1 MTRISTKSGAPP
13 SERTRTAL
21 PRTQLLAWGLV
32 CLAAVGFSFLGVLD
46 VRRGGA
52 AALVEDLFAGVL
64 LVVFFVALG
73 TLLALRQPA
82 NPIGWLLTTGGLAW
96 LAGGLAESVT
106 RNGLADSATP
116 TAGTLIA
123 ANVNDSSWVIGVL
136 FSVGLPLLLFPD
148 GRTRSPRWRWLLR
161 IMILGTA
168 VMFGSSM
175 ASVGPTPNPVDPAI
189 PLSNPWGIE
198 RLAAV
203 TDTAQGVGV
212 AVLLFSTLAALI
224 GIALRFRSAVGI
236 ERQQLRWV
244 RAGAILAVASMFIVW
259 MVGVLGTGSVAV
271 GEALAH
277 VPTGVLDALVVV
289 GIACVPASFT
299 VAILRYRLYDLD
311 RIVSRTVSYAA
322 VTGMLVGTYVVVVTT
337 VSRLTPG
344 GSSLAVA
351 ASTLAVAALF
361 QPLRRRMQDLVD
373 RRFNRS
379 RYDAARTVEAF
390 RTRLRSQVDL
400 DTVRADLLTVT
411 RDTMQPTAAALWLR
425 PPEGAS
431 P

>member
-1 MTRISTKSGAPP
+1 MTTISTSSG
-13 SERTRTAL
+13 STRSRTRSRL
-21 PRTQLLAWGLV
+21 VAWGLLG
-32 CLAAVGFSFLGVLD
+32 LAAVGFAFLGILD
-46 VRRGGA
+46 VRLAGV
-52 AALVEDLFAGVL
+52 AALAENLWAGIFLVL
-64 LVVFFVALG
+64 FFVALG

-82 NPIGWLLTTGGLAW
+82 NPIGWLLTIGGLTW
-96 LAGGLAESVT
+96 LLGGMAESLARAGLA
-106 RNGLADSATP
+106 AATP
-116 TAGTLIA
+116 TTGTLVA
-123 ANVNDSSWVIGVL
+123 ASVNDSSWVIGVL

-148 GRTRSPRWRWLLR
+148 GRTRSRRWRWLLR
-161 IMILGTA
+161 LMVLGTVVA
-168 VMFGSSM
+168 FAASM
-175 ASVGPTPNPVDPAI
+175 ASVDPVPSPVDTAI
-189 PLSNPWGIE
+189 PLRNPWGIE
-198 RLAAV
+198 RLAVV
-203 TDTAQGVGV
+203 TDRAAAVGV
-212 AVLLFSTLAALI
+212 AVLLFSTLAALA
-224 GIALRFRSAVGI
+224 GIAVRFRSATGI

-244 RAGAILAVASMFIVW
+244 RAGAILAVASMFIVYL
-259 MVGVLGTGSVAV
+259 VGVIATKVVAV
-271 GEALAH
+271 NDATAQ
-277 VPTGVLDALVVV
+277 VPRGVFDALVTL

-322 VTGMLVGTYVVVVTT
+322 VTGLLLATYVVVVTT

-400 DTVRADLLTVT
+400 DAARADLLAVT

-425 PPEGAS
+425 PPDGAS

>member
-1 MTRISTKSGAPP
+1 MIATSTRSGATPIEKTQAA
-13 SERTRTAL
+13 S
-21 PRTQLLAWGLV
+21 PRAQLLAWGLV
-32 CLAAVGFSFLGVLD
+32 ALTTASSVVLGALD
-46 VRRGGA
+46 VQRGGVA
-52 AALVEDLFAGVL
+52 VLGDDIVSAIL
-64 LVVFFVALG
+64 LVGFFVALG
-73 TLLALRQPA
+73 TVLSLRQPA

-96 LAGGLAESVT
+96 LAGGLAESVA
-106 RNGLADSATP
+106 RYGLAGTATP
-116 TAGTLIA
+116 SAGTLIA
-123 ANVNDSSWVIGVL
+123 ANISDSSWVIGVL

-148 GRTRSPRWRWLLR
+148 GRTRSRGWRWVLR
-161 IMILGTA
+161 VMVLGTA
-168 VMFGSSM
+168 VMFAASM
-175 ASVGPTPNPVDPAI
+175 VSVGPTPNPVDGAA
-189 PLSNPWGIE
+189 PLPNPWGIDG
-198 RLAAV
+198 LAAA
-203 TDTAQGVGV
+203 TELAQLAGV
-212 AVLLFSTLAALI
+212 AVLLLTCLIALI

-244 RAGAILAVASMFIVW
+244 RAGALLAVASMFTVFVGGLLATAPVAAGRALAEVP
-259 MVGVLGTGSVAV
+259 VGVF
-271 GEALAH
+271 
-277 VPTGVLDALVVV
+277 DALVII

-322 VTGMLVGTYVVVVTT
+322 VTGLLVVTYVLVVTT

-373 RRFNRS
+373 HRFNRS

-400 DTVRADLLTVT
+400 DTVRVDLLTVT

-425 PPEGAS
+425 PPDGAS

>member
-1 MTRISTKSGAPP
+1 MTQAAP
-13 SERTRTAL
+13 SEKRQTST
-21 PRTQLLAWGLV
+21 PRARLLAWALV
-32 CLAAVGFSFLGVLD
+32 TLAVVGFVVVGFVDL
-46 VRRGGA
+46 RRGGL
-52 AALVEDLFAGVL
+52 AALGEDIVSGIL
-64 LVVFFVALG
+64 LVGFFVALG
-73 TLLALRQPA
+73 TLLELRQPA
-82 NPIGWLLTTGGLAW
+82 NIIGWLLTLGGLVW
-96 LAGGLAESVT
+96 LAGGLAESLA
-106 RNGLADSATP
+106 RYGLEHSATP
-116 TAGTLIA
+116 TTVTLIA
-123 ANVNDSSWVIGVL
+123 ANFSDSSWTVAVL

-148 GRTRSPRWRWLLR
+148 GRTRSRGWGWVLR
-161 IMILGTA
+161 LMVLGTC
-168 VMFGSSM
+168 VMFTASM
-175 ASVGPTPNPVDPAI
+175 VSAGPTPNPVDPAA
-189 PLSNPWGIE
+189 PLPNPWSVDGP
-198 RLAAV
+198 AAV
-203 TDTAQGVGV
+203 TDTVQLVGV
-212 AVLLFSTLAALI
+212 AVLLLTCLVALI
-224 GIALRFRSAVGI
+224 GIALRFRSADGI

-244 RAGAILAVASMFIVW
+244 RAGALVAVASMLIVF
-259 MVGVLGTGSVAV
+259 VGGLLATAPVAAGRAIAEVPV
-271 GEALAH
+271 GLF
-277 VPTGVLDALVVV
+277 DALVVI

-322 VTGMLVGTYVVVVTT
+322 VTGLLVVTYVVVVTT

-361 QPLRRRMQDLVD
+361 QPLRRRMQDFVD

-400 DTVRADLLTVT
+400 DSVRADLLTVT

-425 PPEGAS
+425 PPDGAT